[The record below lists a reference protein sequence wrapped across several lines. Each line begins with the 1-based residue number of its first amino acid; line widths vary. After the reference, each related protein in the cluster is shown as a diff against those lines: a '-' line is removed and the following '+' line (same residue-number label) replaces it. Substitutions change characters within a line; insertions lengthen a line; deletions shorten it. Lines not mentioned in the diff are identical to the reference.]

1 MAMVRFSAVLL
12 VGMLS
17 AVLANPPPLPGAE
30 LVGQAVDILTTT
42 RFGYSR
48 SAGSMLQLNYNMT
61 TQAFDKEYAYP
72 WGTHQPSPISECELS
87 VATLSVKTMEDY
99 QKQTTEEIKVGA
111 HFKSFTGSYSHST
124 QDVREQ
130 LSKDSLWVSVSR
142 TLCVKYQLTLEPGFA
157 QWDPMF
163 LQELKALPLKFN
175 RTSPAAYFSFFDRWN
190 THIITGC
197 SVGGA
202 ESEVIYT
209 KSSYTKDHTEH
220 DLNVQARA
228 SFIASIDKTA
238 SSKTTVD
245 KEFSEQSTFVGIESH
260 GGAPTDDKQWPAFA
274 QSVMA
279 FTNPV
284 CLNPT
289 LADFAELMMSPWTAD
304 GDLHARAPEMQEAM
318 LQYFHRPG
326 CMNPLFPNYT
336 ARALQEDGSCGPKV
350 RSLRLHAYIDKL
362 DYVSIRGNL
371 LTWTHEWGVD
381 VGCQDGHN
389 YPTTLTFTMEDGKV
403 HKVEWYPQQNRKLYS
418 PHPLDYCGA
427 PKFTKIEGRDTVK
440 LNELP
445 TVDNAWTT
453 SMMFFDDPKG
463 AAWYEGE
470 VTWTADDECQF
481 GDRGYAIVV

>member
-1 MAMVRFSAVLL
+1 MLL

-274 QSVMA
+274 QSVHGVHQ
-279 FTNPV
+279 PS
-284 CLNPT
+284 L
-289 LADFAELMMSPWTAD
+289 
-304 GDLHARAPEMQEAM
+304 PESNSRR
-318 LQYFHRPG
+318 F
-326 CMNPLFPNYT
+326 C
-336 ARALQEDGSCGPKV
+336 
-350 RSLRLHAYIDKL
+350 
-362 DYVSIRGNL
+362 
-371 LTWTHEWGVD
+371 
-381 VGCQDGHN
+381 
-389 YPTTLTFTMEDGKV
+389 
-403 HKVEWYPQQNRKLYS
+403 
-418 PHPLDYCGA
+418 
-427 PKFTKIEGRDTVK
+427 
-440 LNELP
+440 
-445 TVDNAWTT
+445 
-453 SMMFFDDPKG
+453 
-463 AAWYEGE
+463 
-470 VTWTADDECQF
+470 
-481 GDRGYAIVV
+481 